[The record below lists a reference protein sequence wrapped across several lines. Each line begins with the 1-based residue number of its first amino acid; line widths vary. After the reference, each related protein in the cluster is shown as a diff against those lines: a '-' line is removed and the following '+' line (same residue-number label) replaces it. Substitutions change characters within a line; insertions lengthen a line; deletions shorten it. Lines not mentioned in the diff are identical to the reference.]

1 MSLVNNNLLTAS
13 HRVIAPRVIVYPGT
27 FDPMTRGHEDI
38 IRRALK
44 LFDEVIVAVADNA
57 PKQPCFSLVERVELA
72 QQVLAELP
80 GVSVLPF
87 NGLLVDFVRNLGAHM
102 VLRGLRAL
110 SDFEFEFQL
119 AGMNRRLDPEMETVF
134 LTPAEQHMF
143 VSASMVREIAR
154 LHGDVSP
161 FVHPVVA
168 AQLATRFA

>member
-1 MSLVNNNLLTAS
+1 MTSLKTP
-13 HRVIAPRVIVYPGT
+13 RRVIVYPGT
-27 FDPMTRGHEDI
+27 FDPLTRGHEDI
-38 IRRALK
+38 VRRALK
-44 LFDEVIVAVADNA
+44 LFDEVVVAVADNA
-57 PKQPCFSLVERVELA
+57 PKHPCFSLSERVDLA
-72 QQVLAELP
+72 SQVLDGLQ

-87 NGLLVDFVRNLGAHM
+87 DGLLVDFVRSLGAHM

-161 FVHPVVA
+161 FVHPLVA
-168 AQLATRFA
+168 GHLSAKFATRLA